1 MLNCFITMPVTAPAH
16 TVASM
21 TTLQAPLNASRHNGV
36 YVPAIR
42 TKIIEWSRRF
52 IRFRAGSDHATR

>member
-1 MLNCFITMPVTAPAH
+1 MAPAQ

-21 TTLQAPLNASRHNGV
+21 TTLHTPLSANRHRGV

-52 IRFRAGSDHATR
+52 IRLRAGSDQATRWYAALAP